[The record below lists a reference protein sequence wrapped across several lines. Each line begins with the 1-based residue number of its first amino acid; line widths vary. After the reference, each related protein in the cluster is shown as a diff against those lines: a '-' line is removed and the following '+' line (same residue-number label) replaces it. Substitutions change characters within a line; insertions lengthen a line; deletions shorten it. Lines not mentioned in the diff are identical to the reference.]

1 MMERTTRT
9 PSAADEPR
17 FALGRTFITPAAMA
31 AIHPEDVADCL
42 GRHSRGDWGE
52 CDSKDAA
59 ANEYAVPR
67 TLRVFSVYRDRG
79 GTKFWVITEADR
91 SATTVLLPDDY

>member
-9 PSAADEPR
+9 PSAADEPW
-17 FALGRTFITPAAMA
+17 FPLGRTFITPAAMA

-52 CDSKDAA
+52 CGWEDAA
-59 ANEYAVPR
+59 ANDYAATR
-67 TLRVFSVYRDRG
+67 TLRLFSVYGDRA
-79 GTKFWVITEADR
+79 GTKFWIITEADR